1 MLDFTQY
8 DKKSLAKVGNVDS
21 SSVLVLEKDS
31 ILRLEKDAP
40 SLRHCT
46 VGLSWDAAQDGASP
60 VDLDLSALYIVPNE
74 RITKANVNERFC
86 YYGNPN
92 NSGGRERRERRFAD
106 KVLHGAG
113 NMVGG
118 R

>member
-40 SLRHCT
+40 SLRQNHEGKC
-46 VGLSWDAAQDGASP
+46 
-60 VDLDLSALYIVPNE
+60 E
-74 RITKANVNERFC
+74 RAFLLLRQPE
-86 YYGNPN
+86 
-92 NSGGRERRERRFAD
+92 
-106 KVLHGAG
+106 
-113 NMVGG
+113 
-118 R
+118 